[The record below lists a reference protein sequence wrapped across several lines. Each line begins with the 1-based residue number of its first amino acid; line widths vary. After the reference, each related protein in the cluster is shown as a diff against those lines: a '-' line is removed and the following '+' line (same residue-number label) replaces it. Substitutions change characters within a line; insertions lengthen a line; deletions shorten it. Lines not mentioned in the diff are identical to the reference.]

1 MSTVLDTEQ
10 TRSQI
15 FNQLN
20 QLVSYVQDF
29 IQTSSDLSKLLALS
43 DDSFIVPSEPASIS
57 GSWMMS
63 LDETLKL
70 AVEQREEIQAS
81 LAAARS
87 AKWSG
92 ISLMRSYLPRCS
104 VNRQWKP

>member
-43 DDSFIVPSEPASIS
+43 DNSFIVPSEPASIS

-70 AVEQREEIQAS
+70 AVDQREEIQAS

-87 AKWSG
+87 MVRYFINA
-92 ISLMRSYLPRCS
+92 ILFTRCS